1 MPVKRVELTD
11 PRVAHERALSEAGVG
26 HLTIHGLR
34 RSYALLGEAAG
45 APAGAIAQ
53 AMGHRPSAVHE
64 GYTPRSLDALRPH
77 LERVE
82 RFIVESAGVPFDF
95 DKAAEPVGR
104 PALAVVGK

>member
-1 MPVKRVELTD
+1 
-11 PRVAHERALSEAGVG
+11 
-26 HLTIHGLR
+26 
-34 RSYALLGEAAG
+34 
-45 APAGAIAQ
+45 
-53 AMGHRPSAVHE
+53 MGHRPGAVHE
-64 GYTPRSLDALRPH
+64 GYKPRSLDALRPH